1 MFDMIKKQLEDAR
14 KFGFD
19 YVIAMAHPDNIASL
33 KSLKSSEWSMLIGV
47 LLPMDTYETP
57 IG

>member
-33 KSLKSSEWSMLIGV
+33 KIIKKARNGV
-47 LLPMDTYETP
+47 C
-57 IG
+57 